1 MPFFDVV
8 THITN
13 PVKAKL
19 HATKS
24 RTVWINAEDQTCL
37 NDGCDL
43 S

>member
-8 THITN
+8 TYITN
-13 PVKAKL
+13 SAKAKL

-24 RTVWINAEDQTCL
+24 RTVWINAADQTCL
-37 NDGCDL
+37 NDECDV